1 MNNDRQLFRQALQLH
16 NDSTTRD
23 MTLPEDFGERVMKR
37 IDKQVSRQRAMRRIA
52 VAAACLLAVT
62 GGVILY
68 TQNHVPTPTVSHVSP
83 QSHSISHEKQPVQA
97 ILAETKAES
106 IVPAVQGNCVM
117 SQAPGHSSRKAESVV
132 HGEDDVCDDLSA
144 ELAVLPESTGP
155 VCQTVGPACQ
165 SGEQDAFVQEN
176 TLAETTVTEDVP
188 DGRSDEPVIAA
199 DLQALARINLA
210 ERALQ
215 AIYAAQRKAGVTAGE
230 DEMSACMAER
240 RIIAI

>member
-16 NDSTTRD
+16 NDSTTRN
-23 MTLPEDFGERVMKR
+23 MRLPEDFGERVMKR

-62 GGVILY
+62 GAVILY
-68 TQNHVPTPTVSHVSP
+68 TRENVPSPTVSHVS
-83 QSHSISHEKQPVQA
+83 QHRHSTGNGDMPVQA
-97 ILAETKAES
+97 IQAETKAES
-106 IVPAVQGNCVM
+106 LVSAVHSDCAM
-117 SQAPGHSSRKAESVV
+117 SQDPGRFSRKAESVV
-132 HGEDDVCDDLSA
+132 HGEGVVPDDLPA
-144 ELAVLPESTGP
+144 GLAGLPENAEP
-155 VCQTVGPACQ
+155 ACLAVGPACQ
-165 SGEQDAFVQEN
+165 SGEQEAFVQEN

-188 DGRSDEPVIAA
+188 DGRSDEPVIGA

>member
-1 MNNDRQLFRQALQLH
+1 MNNDRQLFHQALQLH

-23 MTLPEDFGERVMKR
+23 MTLPEDFGEQVMKR
-37 IDKQVSRQRAMRRIA
+37 IDKRVSRQRAMRRIA
-52 VAAACLLAVT
+52 VAAACLVVVT
-62 GGVILY
+62 GVVILY

-106 IVPAVQGNCVM
+106 IVPAVQGNCVV
-117 SQAPGHSSRKAESVV
+117 SQDPGRFSRKAESVV
-132 HGEDDVCDDLSA
+132 HGEGVVPDDLPAGLAGLPVNA
-144 ELAVLPESTGP
+144 EPACLA
-155 VCQTVGPACQ
+155 VGPACQ
-165 SGEQDAFVQEN
+165 SGEQEAFVQEN

-210 ERALQ
+210 ETALQ

-230 DEMSACMAER
+230 DEMSACVAER